1 MRGAALRSYP
11 ASEAGEAPLRETA
24 VHSPNHSWFS
34 LTISASNTAGAR
46 PVDGAVTVALSE
58 MVWPGGRSA
67 GSATR
72 WSACHAVKYDATWLG
87 QPPDDVAKCKLRC
100 TGMLPANGHGWF
112 PVLVTFTVTVWV

>member
-34 LTISASNTAGAR
+34 LTISASSTAGAR
-46 PVDGAVTVALSE
+46 PVDGAVTVALNE
-58 MVWPGGRSA
+58 TLWPGGRLA

-72 WSACHAVKYDATWLG
+72 WSVCHAVKYDATWLG
-87 QPPDDVAKCKLRC
+87 QPPADGAKCTPRG
-100 TGMLPANGHGWF
+100 TGVAPPAGQ
-112 PVLVTFTVTVWV
+112 V